1 MDKEDVSERLVIK
14 SRDELVKFMDDQT
27 KWLIENPD
35 CFKDFLVM
43 ASVMDMIKNKYDIGD
58 KILIFSQN
66 PDARILNSKYVWE
79 RRGLCVKDNSNPIL
93 ILGKKGSIKEIYNAS
108 QTKGGLGFIPRLS
121 FADSGEAAEIIVRVR
136 PCKIKFEVIDNTCKY
151 AFYKYDDHVISVTN
165 GCKSYD
171 SIYRD
176 LVCEYAHFEI
186 ARYKREKYILK
197 ARKEKREEK
206 TYKYQRK
213 LYAFHAKCAT
223 YALCKMYGVDPG
235 NYDYSE
241 VIDSWHTMS
250 PEQIREEIKIIHW
263 AIRRIDDRIQKLLGK
278 ISMGY
283 YDEDDYNSEDSGA
296 DNSEFESDET
306 DWGKGG

>member
-35 CFKDFLVM
+35 CFKEFLVM

-58 KILIFSQN
+58 KILIFSQD

-197 ARKEKREEK
+197 VRKEKREEK
-206 TYKYQRK
+206 PYKYQRK
-213 LYAFHAKCAT
+213 PHAFHARCVS
-223 YALCKMYGVDPG
+223 YALAKMYKLEPG
-235 NYDYSE
+235 NYDFSNVDE
-241 VIDSWHTMS
+241 GLTSLN
-250 PEQIREEIKIIHW
+250 PEQIRTETDIILTAIK
-263 AIRRIDDRIQKLLGK
+263 RIDKRFQKLLYNEPVV
-278 ISMGY
+278 SMK
-283 YDEDDYNSEDSGA
+283 A
-296 DNSEFESDET
+296 ESD
-306 DWGKGG
+306 